1 MNNKHINQLDVVL
14 SLENI
19 SRVYIQGDNKINVLN
34 KINLDMRR
42 GEMYLWLVILGQV
55 NHQCFISQDFW
66 KNQIAVKYLRNKVK
80 CSKMTDFD
88 RTTARRVSFDLFINS
103 IIYSPILLQSIML
116 QYPCFCQA

>member
-42 GEMYLWLVILGQV
+42 GEIISLVG
-55 NHQCFISQDFW
+55 
-66 KNQIAVKYLRNKVK
+66 
-80 CSKMTDFD
+80 
-88 RTTARRVSFDLFINS
+88 NS
-103 IIYSPILLQSIML
+103 GSG
-116 QYPCFCQA
+116 